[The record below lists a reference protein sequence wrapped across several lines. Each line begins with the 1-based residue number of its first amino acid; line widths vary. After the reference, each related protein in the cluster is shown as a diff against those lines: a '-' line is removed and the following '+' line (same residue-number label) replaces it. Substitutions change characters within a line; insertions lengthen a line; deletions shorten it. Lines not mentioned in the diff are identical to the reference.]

1 MRYIPNSPQE
11 REDMLRDIGLSSIED
26 LFKGIPEGLR
36 KKDLLD
42 LPAAV
47 SEPELIAHFRD
58 LAARNASTSY
68 LSFLGGGAYSH
79 YAPVIID
86 TLISRSEFYTAY
98 TPYQPEV
105 AQGTLQAIFEFQT
118 MICQLTGME
127 IANASMYDGSTALAE
142 AFLMASR
149 VTRRTNVVVAESVHP
164 EYRQVVDTILK
175 NTELSVSTF
184 PFTEKGTVDLG
195 NLKIDD
201 SVAAVAVQSPN
212 FFGSI
217 EDLKA
222 IGEAVHK
229 AGALFVVVVAE
240 PMSLALLKTPG
251 ACGADIVVGEGQSFG
266 VPVNFGGPYVGFFA
280 SKEQYVRNMP
290 GRLIGQAYDK
300 DGNRGFV
307 ITLSTREQH
316 IKREK
321 ATSNICTNEGLVMTM
336 ATMYL
341 ETMGRRGLQEVAHQ
355 NLQKTAYAIQ
365 QISKIDGYSVR
376 FDSPVFNEFA
386 LRCPKPAN
394 KILARL
400 LDHKIIGGIDL
411 GRFYPHLADSMLI
424 CITELAKKEDIDRL
438 AAGLAKGI

>member
-11 REDMLRDIGLSSIED
+11 REDMLRDIGLSSIEE

-36 KKDLLD
+36 KKELLD
-42 LPAAV
+42 LPSAV

-58 LAARNASTSY
+58 LAARNASTGY

-105 AQGTLQAIFEFQT
+105 AQGTLQTIFEFQT

-149 VTRRTNVVVAESVHP
+149 VTRRNNVVVADSVHP

-175 NTELSVSTF
+175 NTDLSVSTF
-184 PFTEKGTVDLG
+184 PFTEKGTVDLSS
-195 NLKIDD
+195 LKIDENT
-201 SVAAVAVQSPN
+201 AAVAIQSPN

-222 IGEAVHK
+222 IGEAVHN

-251 ACGADIVVGEGQSFG
+251 ECGADIVVGEGQSFG

-280 SKEQYVRNMP
+280 SREKYVRNMP
-290 GRLIGQAYDK
+290 GRLIGQAYD
-300 DGNRGFV
+300 GNGTRGFV

-321 ATSNICTNEGLVMTM
+321 ATSNICTNEGLIMTM

-341 ETMGRRGLQEVAHQ
+341 ETMGRRGLQEVANQ
-355 NLQKTAYAIQ
+355 NLQKTAYAIE
-365 QISKIDGYSVR
+365 QISKIDG
-376 FDSPVFNEFA
+376 FKLKFNSPVFNEFA
-386 LRCPKPAN
+386 LQCPKPA
-394 KILARL
+394 KEILARL
-400 LDHKIIGGIDL
+400 LDHKIISGIDL
-411 GRFYPHLADSMLI
+411 GRFYPELADSMLV
-424 CITELAKKEDIDRL
+424 CVTELAKKEHIDRFVS
-438 AAGLAKGI
+438 ALAKGI